1 MSELLLLRHAETDG
15 NHVRYVGRL
24 DLPLNEVGRA
34 QALELAQALEPLCV
48 GAVFS
53 SPLARAVATAEP
65 LARPRQLPVQI
76 SNGLVEIDYGTVQGM
91 DKSLVRVRLRTWHA
105 ETPVPGGESLRDV
118 WHRLQP
124 VASEIIATLEQQTTV
139 VVGHYWSN
147 RLLLGHLTGRS
158 FEESVRADD
167 YKPRNVSAY
176 RLVGSVIDAALRVDA
191 VEWAHPG
198 AQEVIR

>member
-1 MSELLLLRHAETDG
+1 MCRRVELRVVLQQGEADFR
-15 NHVRYVGRL
+15 
-24 DLPLNEVGRA
+24 
-34 QALELAQALEPLCV
+34 ELAAQCNE
-48 GAVFS
+48 GGRGRRI
-53 SPLARAVATAEP
+53 SPSP
-65 LARPRQLPVQI
+65 F
-76 SNGLVEIDYGTVQGM
+76 LV
-91 DKSLVRVRLRTWHA
+91 
-105 ETPVPGGESLRDV
+105 SLR
-118 WHRLQP
+118 RPCQQP